1 MSQLTAVRTASRTA
15 DTAQWWHLSVFTG
28 GFDVADGIIGE
39 LVTPLAA
46 QAQMLG
52 ATRWFYTRC
61 DEPACAHV
69 RMDVLTHPRSV
80 ERLQAFH
87 RSLQAQAGGMLP
99 QLTVR
104 QHFSA
109 PVEVPSSVFASEE
122 TGQCVEGD
130 LVRFGGAEGLQL
142 AEQVFQLSSH
152 LAAWGSQRFMKMHNR
167 SAFGALILFDSA
179 RSMMN
184 GPRSAGSPGRR
195 ATGWDPYWN
204 SHLETCTGDLGHLAS
219 RARAAM
225 AAQVKAK
232 SPAFHGLMAATAAD
246 PTVQNW
252 RRRWFRALDTYLH
265 RAEKARVD
273 RTAQQLSRYQAHMT
287 LNRLGFNPR
296 EEGALGLYART
307 WSVERE
313 KLLSAGNDQ
322 AASKRP
328 ISPGRTPTKEG
339 IE

>member
-15 DTAQWWHLSVFTG
+15 NTAQWWHLSIFTG

-46 QAQMLG
+46 QAQVLG

-61 DEPACAHV
+61 DEPASAHV
-69 RMDVLTHPRSV
+69 RMHVLTHSRSV

-87 RSLQAQAGGMLP
+87 RSLQAQAGGVLP

-104 QHFSA
+104 QHFSTPTGGTSFVGA
-109 PVEVPSSVFASEE
+109 NEEPGRLSE
-122 TGQCVEGD
+122 TD
-130 LVRFGGAEGLQL
+130 LVKFGGVDGLQL

-152 LAAWGSQRFMKMHNR
+152 LAAWGCQRFTKVHNR
-167 SAFGALILFDSA
+167 SALGALILFDSA

-184 GPRSAGSPGRR
+184 GPRSAGWPGRR
-195 ATGWDPYWN
+195 GIAWDSYWDT
-204 SHLETCTGDLGHLAS
+204 HLETCTTDLGHVAS

-225 AAQVKAK
+225 AAQVNSK

-246 PTVQNW
+246 PMVQNW
-252 RRRWFRALDTYLH
+252 RRRWSRALDTYLH
-265 RAEKARVD
+265 RAGKARVC
-273 RTAQQLSRYQAHMT
+273 RTAQQLTLYQAHMT

-313 KLLSAGNDQ
+313 KLLSARNN
-322 AASKRP
+322 
-328 ISPGRTPTKEG
+328 
-339 IE
+339 